1 MSNRFTA
8 DAWLE
13 EETARRY
20 KVFTEKTSMYQELS
34 RFMVDLANIRPGMRV
49 LDLGC
54 GTGISTQTV
63 LQALS
68 GSGHVY
74 GLDLSE
80 AMLAVARQEVN
91 SNQVTF
97 LQADAAAFAE
107 MIPEPIDRV
116 ICNSVFWQLRHK
128 PPVMAEIR
136 RVLTQDGLFV
146 FNAPEPYFIFKD
158 IPRSSKV
165 SILFDQLAAER
176 YGVGRQDMRTIEVF
190 LANHGFDLISTKMLE
205 RTRPAE
211 ESYLFKQLP
220 IATAWMEPPL
230 DYETRRALL
239 EEAWQAAD
247 PDKDSKQRWMYF
259 VARPRVWGMGGVY
272 NSDNRISKS
281 S

>member
-1 MSNRFTA
+1 MSNHFTA
-8 DAWLE
+8 KAWLE

-34 RFMVDLANIRPGMRV
+34 RFMVDLADIRPGMRV

-54 GTGISTQTV
+54 GTGISTRTV
-63 LQALS
+63 LEPLS
-68 GSGHVY
+68 DSGHVY

-80 AMLAVARQEVN
+80 PMLAVARQEIDN
-91 SNQVTF
+91 NRVTF
-97 LQADAAAFAE
+97 LQADAVAFAE
-107 MIPEPIDRV
+107 MIPEPVDRV
-116 ICNSVFWQLRHK
+116 ICSSVFWQLRHK

-136 RVLTQDGLFV
+136 RVLAPDGLFV

-176 YGVGRQDMRTIEVF
+176 YGVGRQDLRTIRLF
-190 LANHGFDLISTKMLE
+190 LENHGFDLISTKMLE
-205 RTRPAE
+205 RTRPAA
-211 ESYLFKQLP
+211 ESYLFMQLP

-247 PDKDSKQRWMYF
+247 PDQASKQRWMYF
-259 VARPRVWGMGGVY
+259 VARPRA
-272 NSDNRISKS
+272 
-281 S
+281 